1 MSTATDSKQSQ
12 SKPQK
17 RKARFSFNLRLRA
30 RNEKEDSVSDNAHS
44 VEISVNTESKK
55 ETTIQQEPEEKE
67 TVKMVVNLPFKIH
80 SRPRF
85 DSSDDDDDADD
96 TNSAHN
102 QGAVDNKMMTDSIK
116 KMNQLKPL
124 EIQPTDSWVSAASF
138 DDSDDDQDGQSESDP
153 VYKQPPNNR
162 QGTLTRQ
169 RARLDVL
176 KVIIHEEVE
185 DRDGDEHH
193 PQAPDV
199 IDDKEDHWHQNVHSF
214 YAAAD
219 IEDDHQSDSPAVSIY
234 GAMVRHQTMNNLKV

>member
-1 MSTATDSKQSQ
+1 MLITPPLTVYAVHSQ
-12 SKPQK
+12 C
-17 RKARFSFNLRLRA
+17 AC
-30 RNEKEDSVSDNAHS
+30 
-44 VEISVNTESKK
+44 
-55 ETTIQQEPEEKE
+55 
-67 TVKMVVNLPFKIH
+67 TVY
-80 SRPRF
+80 S
-85 DSSDDDDDADD
+85 
-96 TNSAHN
+96 
-102 QGAVDNKMMTDSIK
+102 
-116 KMNQLKPL
+116 QLKPL

-138 DDSDDDQDGQSESDP
+138 DDSDDDEDGQSESDP

-219 IEDDHQSDSPAVSIY
+219 IEDDHQSDSTAVSIY